1 MPTNLYGPND
11 NFNLETSHVIPS
23 LINKFHSAKKNRSSE
38 VEIGDRKTCREFLHV
53 DDFAD
58 ACIFFMEKKNSDLK
72 KLTNNFNRT
81 NHFFNVGSGK
91 DISIK
96 DLAFLM
102 KEILAFDGNII
113 FNKTMPDGTPKKL
126 LDIELMESLG
136 WTSKIPL
143 RQKFLILTL
152 GIKTIMKI

>member
-1 MPTNLYGPND
+1 MN
-11 NFNLETSHVIPS
+11 
-23 LINKFHSAKKNRSSE
+23 
-38 VEIGDRKTCREFLHV
+38 V
-53 DDFAD
+53 DKMSQGGS
-58 ACIFFMEKKNSDLK
+58 IFFMEKKNSDLK
-72 KLTNNFNRT
+72 KLTNNFRRT

-143 RQKFLILTL
+143 RQGILDTYSWYENNYENL
-152 GIKTIMKI
+152 RF